1 MIGPM
6 PEEDG
11 LCEILQS
18 LSTNA
23 WLARDASGRA
33 VVLKRLPDDCL
44 QRGQLHPNVKLRLQ
58 RLRELPLGAF
68 VNILGV
74 ERCPHGVVMVTEYV
88 NGTPLDHTEPLASA
102 RLLRE
107 LRLAVMSMHQLGLVH
122 GAIKPGNVIVEP
134 SGSIKLIDPS
144 PLLHDDPDI
153 DLRAI
158 DALDSAAPKPTHATP
173 TLVEIEPPHRQRTL
187 IAAVAL
193 AVIAIGAAIAG
204 ALYLSNG

>member
-1 MIGPM
+1 MSD
-6 PEEDG
+6 EDG
-11 LCEILQS
+11 PCEILDA
-18 LSTNA
+18 LSANA
-23 WLARDASGRA
+23 WLACDASGRA

-44 QRGQLHPNVKLRLQ
+44 QRGALHPNVKLRLQ

-74 ERCPHGVVMVTEYV
+74 ERCEHGVVMVTEFV
-88 NGTPLDHTEPLASA
+88 NGQPLDQTEPLARV

-122 GAIKPGNVIVEP
+122 GAIKPGNVIVES

-144 PLLHDDPDI
+144 PLLHDDPEI
-153 DLRAI
+153 DLRAVA
-158 DALDSAAPKPTHATP
+158 ALDTAVPKQAQNVIAPA
-173 TLVEIEPPHRQRTL
+173 EIEPPHRQRTL

-193 AVIAIGAAIAG
+193 AVIAVGAAIVA